1 MTTKAELLK
10 VIKLQCQEC
19 MGSSVARNGELD
31 GEAAN
36 LVIGCTA
43 PDCSLFPFRSG
54 KDPWPS
60 KSKVEGG
67 RKLGV
72 QTNYTRKKVGQIS
85 TI

>member
-19 MGSSVARNGELD
+19 MGSNVARNGESNV
-31 GEAAN
+31 EASN

-54 KDPWPS
+54 KDPWKKRKGDSARFGKGKPS
-60 KSKVEGG
+60 PPVGE
-67 RKLGV
+67 
-72 QTNYTRKKVGQIS
+72 KVGQIS
-85 TI
+85 TV